1 MLNIGEPI
9 LGTVIYFAAEFL
21 FFLNT
26 YGELSEDW
34 FDNVSNS
41 IFLVWAKK
49 TFFLY

>member
-9 LGTVIYFAAEFL
+9 LGTVISFAAKFL

-34 FDNVSNS
+34 FDDVSSS
-41 IFLVWAKK
+41 IFLVWTKK
-49 TFFLY
+49 AFFLY